1 MSKYY
6 LTYFEKGKED
16 FTMEELPETCDSVGK
31 AKARACMM
39 FTKALHTKDIVS
51 HSDGSFAYL
60 HDRFGN
66 VVQALSRRGSH
77 SWAWDN
83 VIFVVK

>member
-6 LTYFEKGKED
+6 LTYQEKD
-16 FTMEELPETCDSVGK
+16 NDNFTMEELPENCNSISK

-39 FTKALHTKDIVS
+39 FTKVFHTKDIVS
-51 HSDGSFAYL
+51 SSDGSYAYL
-60 HDRFGN
+60 HDCFGN
-66 VVQALSRRGSH
+66 VVYALSRRGSH